1 MNFEEREQLER
12 MFHPRGLAIYGAVK
26 RMDSFAHMILLSH
39 LAYGYKGRI
48 YPISSQDGEVL
59 GLKIFQSLNEIDDP
73 VDLASISVPAE
84 NVPEVLRECL
94 THGVAGAEIHASGF
108 AETGESQGIALQAEI
123 SQIARQGLRIV
134 GPNCFG
140 LYCPRG
146 GITLL
151 PGLDFSKKTGPA
163 AMISQSGGVATDF
176 GHAAQRAGV
185 GVSKVVSFGNGC
197 DLDAVRLFEYLADDP
212 ETGMIAAYLE
222 GIGDGPKF
230 IKLVREVSAEK
241 PVVIWKGGLT
251 GLGAKMARSHTGSMG
266 GEAAVWRGALQ
277 QAGVVTVEGVDEMMD
292 TVTALS
298 YLKTRGRR
306 IALVGGGGAIGV
318 FSSDLADRWGLEI
331 PTFSPA
337 TQERLK
343 RYFPGPGN
351 SVANPL
357 DTGTPVLPLE
367 TVQGLL
373 LEVLTREPVD
383 VLVLILLLHPLE
395 VLFRTFM
402 KMNGSPPLPGGSYL
416 RDILKTLAGLKET
429 TGKDVVLVF
438 DNQAYL
444 PENLEVE
451 GVARE
456 MCQRFQAE
464 GIPVYP
470 SAERALRGIRNAW
483 RARAR
488 SGGTMRN

>member
-1 MNFEEREQLER
+1 MNSEEREQLER
-12 MFHPRGLAIYGAVK
+12 MFHPRGLAIFGAVK

-39 LAYGYKGRI
+39 LAYGYQGRI
-48 YPISSQDGEVL
+48 YPVSSQDGEVH
-59 GLKIFQSLNEIDDP
+59 GLKIYRNLNEIDGP

-94 THGVAGAEIHASGF
+94 AAGVAGAEIHSSGF
-108 AETGESQGIALQAEI
+108 AETGETQGLALQEEIAE
-123 SQIARQGLRIV
+123 IARQGLRIV

-140 LYCPRG
+140 LYCPQG

-151 PGLDFSKKTGPA
+151 PGLDFSPKSGLA

-176 GHAAQRAGV
+176 GHEAQRAGI
-185 GVSKVVSFGNGC
+185 GVSKVISFGNGC
-197 DLDAVRLFEYLADDP
+197 DLDAVRLLEYLAEDP
-212 ETGMIAAYLE
+212 ETGLIAAYLE
-222 GIGDGPKF
+222 GINDGPEF
-230 IKLVREVSAEK
+230 LQLVRAVTAEK
-241 PVVIWKGGLT
+241 PVVVWKGGLT
-251 GLGAKMARSHTGSMG
+251 GLGARMARSHTGSMG
-266 GEAAVWRGALQ
+266 GQAAVWRGALQ
-277 QAGVVTVEGVDEMMD
+277 QAGAVTVEGVDEMMD
-292 TVTALS
+292 TVMALS

-337 TQERLK
+337 TQERLR
-343 RYFPGPGN
+343 RYFPTPGN
-351 SVANPL
+351 SVANPV

-373 LEVLTREPVD
+373 LDVLTSEPVD
-383 VLVLILLLHPLE
+383 ILVLILLLHPLE
-395 VLFRTFM
+395 VIFNTFM
-402 KMNGSPPLPGGSYL
+402 KMDGLTPPPRGAYL
-416 RDILKTLAGLKET
+416 QAVLKTLAPLKEK
-429 TGKDVVLVF
+429 TGRDVVLVL
-438 DNQAYL
+438 DNRAHL
-444 PENLEVE
+444 SENLEVE

-456 MCQRFQAE
+456 MRQRFQAE

-483 RARAR
+483 RARTR
-488 SGGTMRN
+488 SDGTRN